1 MSICLDTSAIIYY
14 LQGDRVVTKI
24 IDSTPELYAP
34 SIVVLEAL
42 HVVRRVHLR
51 LRRKPNYQPL
61 LDFLEEIAILP
72 IEPIDA
78 AKVVETMEAYDLSSN
93 DAVIALTCKGHGIDT
108 IVTLDE
114 DFKRVP
120 WLKKVPK
127 RSERES

>member
-14 LQGDRVVTKI
+14 LQGDHVVAKI

-51 LRRKPNYQPL
+51 LRRKPNYRPL
-61 LDFLEEIAILP
+61 LDFLEEITILP

-78 AKVVETMEAYDLSSN
+78 TKVVETMEAYNLSSN
-93 DAVIALTCKGHGIDT
+93 DAVIALTCKEHGIDT
-108 IVTLDE
+108 IATLDE
-114 DFKRVP
+114 DFERVP

-127 RSERES
+127 RSK

>member
-61 LDFLEEIAILP
+61 LDFLEEITILP

-78 AKVVETMEAYDLSSN
+78 TKVVETMEAYNLSSN
-93 DAVIALTCKGHGIDT
+93 DAVIALTCKEHGT
-108 IVTLDE
+108 
-114 DFKRVP
+114 RHH
-120 WLKKVPK
+120 
-127 RSERES
+127 SYS